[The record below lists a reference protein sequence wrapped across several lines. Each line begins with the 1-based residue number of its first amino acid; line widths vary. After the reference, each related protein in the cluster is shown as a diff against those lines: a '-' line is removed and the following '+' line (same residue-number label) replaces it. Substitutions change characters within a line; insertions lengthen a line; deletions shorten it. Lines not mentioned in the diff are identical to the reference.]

1 MFVISNQNK
10 GAVISKSNYRVN
22 RQIRA
27 PELRV
32 IGLEGENLGVLLQQE
47 AFQIAIEAEVD
58 LVEVA
63 PNADPP
69 VARMMDYGKFLYEQ
83 SKKERKA
90 RKSQKQVEIKEIRL
104 RPKTTEHH
112 LGFKIKDARRWLE
125 QGNKVKVR
133 MRFRGREITHL
144 EIARDKM
151 LTIIEALNDIAK
163 LEQKPKLD
171 GRTMLMVLAPK

>member
-1 MFVISNQNK
+1 
-10 GAVISKSNYRVN
+10 
-22 RQIRA
+22 
-27 PELRV
+27 
-32 IGLEGENLGVLLQQE
+32 QQE

>member
-1 MFVISNQNK
+1 VISNQNK

-27 PELRV
+27 QELRV
-32 IGLEGENLGVLLQQE
+32 IGLEGENLGVLLRQE
-47 AFQIAIEAEVD
+47 AFQIAIDAQVD

-63 PNADPP
+63 PNANPP

-144 EIARDKM
+144 EVAQDKM
-151 LTIIEALNDIAK
+151 HTIIEALHDIAK
-163 LEQKPKLD
+163 LEQRPKLD
-171 GRTMLMVLAPK
+171 GRTLLMVLAPK

>member
-10 GAVISKSNYRVN
+10 GAVITKSNYRVN

-32 IGLEGENLGVLLQQE
+32 IGLEGENLGVLPQQE

-151 LTIIEALNDIAK
+151 LTIIAALNDIAK
-163 LEQKPKLD
+163 LEQHPKLD